1 MAPAVAP
8 ARAPTAVPAAI
19 TAAQTQAAMPA
30 LVASDAV
37 AAASGSTVQDNE
49 PVMPSTSTDTDMD
62 DGPDPF
68 ALTATLQDA
77 CFGMTTAVSLAEHS
91 PSLADAV
98 TPGAAENSPLVAGN
112 TALPSSPSRV
122 CVETNVPMQSQTPEV
137 SLPAELQTLLQD
149 YSTPQPSPE
158 PQPLMASHS
167 APTDTASPPTMNS
180 ETVAGPTEG
189 DNMPVPTPTVPSSA
203 PADSVPHPE
212 GAAEPT
218 KDADVSTVSFTAG
231 EESSAEPAAPGTA
244 DSSLSE
250 QASDGAFG
258 PVTAAQREAQ
268 HGAQLGTQH
277 AQHATQHAQHAQHE
291 AQHAQ
296 HEAGASAAVIG
307 DAAEVKQS
315 LAAVAGK
322 AASAEGAVEGSAD
335 GQSSA
340 ADQAAVV
347 AATSKLSD
355 TCPAVYADLLGQHRA
370 TT

>member
-1 MAPAVAP
+1 MAPAGAP
-8 ARAPTAVPAAI
+8 ARAPAVPAAM

-30 LVASDAV
+30 LVASNAV

-49 PVMPSTSTDTDMD
+49 PVMSPISTVTDMD
-62 DGPDPF
+62 DRLDPS

-77 CFGMTTAVSLAEHS
+77 CFGMTTAVSLVENS
-91 PSLADAV
+91 PPLAGAV
-98 TPGAAENSPLVAGN
+98 TPGAADNSPLVAGA
-112 TALPSSPSRV
+112 TALPNSPSRV
-122 CVETNVPMQSQTPEV
+122 CVETNAPVQSQTPEA

-158 PQPLMASHS
+158 GPQPLIASHS
-167 APTDTASPPTMNS
+167 ARTDSALPPTMNC

-189 DNMPVPTPTVPSSA
+189 DNMPVLTPTVPSSA

-218 KDADVSTVSFTAG
+218 KDADEGTVSSTAG
-231 EESSAEPAAPGTA
+231 EESSAEPAAPGTVDA
-244 DSSLSE
+244 GLSE
-250 QASDGAFG
+250 EASDGAFG
-258 PVTAAQREAQ
+258 PITEAQHEVQ
-268 HGAQLGTQH
+268 HGAQTGTQHAQHEAQH
-277 AQHATQHAQHAQHE
+277 AQHATQHAQH
-291 AQHAQ
+291 
-296 HEAGASAAVIG
+296 EAGASTAVIG

-340 ADQAAVV
+340 AGPAADV
-347 AATSKLSD
+347 AATGKLSD
-355 TCPAVYADLLGQHRA
+355 TCPAVYADLLDEQKA
-370 TT
+370 NT